1 MSDDLQAVNPR
12 ARLFRV
18 ILSVYGIGIYI
29 FLFAPIAVLILLS
42 FNSSTVVGF
51 PMAGFTT
58 DWYARLVH
66 DNVILGALE
75 KSLIV
80 AFWVTVLS
88 TVIGTMA
95 AFPLVRANIKNRG
108 GVRVFITLPIMM
120 PGLLIGVAIL
130 VLATNVL
137 HIQPSIQ
144 TAIIGQTVLA
154 TPFVIL
160 VVSSRLE
167 ALDRNLERA
176 AADLGA
182 NGAQRILFVVLP
194 LIYPGI
200 IAGGLIALT
209 LSLDEFIVTNFIIG
223 ADQTLPIYIY
233 NQLKFGITP
242 EVNALATL
250 MLLGTLAVA
259 GVTFGALRLVK
270 ALASVRGRASGGSE
284 VPKPH
289 RPTGGLGGAVV
300 EGIKAASSDA
310 CLVMDGDLQHPPE
323 KIPEMLETL
332 RRGDVDVV
340 VASRYIG
347 DGTATGSR
355 TARRVLVSRAST
367 PVTRAMFPV
376 RLKEVS
382 DPMTGFFLIDR
393 RASTSTTSSRGV
405 SRSCSRSWRAR
416 PLRVAEVP
424 FHFADRHAGESKA
437 SFAPGPALPHPAR
450 RAPLRQDV
458 ALRRHRRTGRDREH
472 RHRLGAHP
480 HGRRLH
486 RRRGDRLR
494 SHDHRRTSS

>member
-12 ARLFRV
+12 ARLFRI
-18 ILSVYGIGIYI
+18 ILSFYGVGIYI
-29 FLFAPIAVLILLS
+29 FLFAPIAVMILLS
-42 FNSSTVVGF
+42 FNMSRVVGF

-58 DWYARLVH
+58 DWYARLSH
-66 DNVILGALE
+66 DTVILNALE

-80 AFWVTVLS
+80 ALWVTVLS

-95 AFPLVRANIKNRG
+95 SFPLVRANIKNRG

-137 HIQPSIQ
+137 HIQPSLY

-182 NGAQRILFVVLP
+182 TAPQRIVFVVLP

-200 IAGGLIALT
+200 IAAALIALT
-209 LSLDEFIVTNFIIG
+209 LSLDEFVVTNFIIG

-259 GVTFGALRLVK
+259 GVTFGALRLVNV
-270 ALASVRGRASGGSE
+270 LASVRGRRPPGSE
-284 VPKPH
+284 VTKHTKRMEEP
-289 RPTGGLGGAVV
+289 
-300 EGIKAASSDA
+300 ASA
-310 CLVMDGDLQHPPE
+310 
-323 KIPEMLETL
+323 EM
-332 RRGDVDVV
+332 
-340 VASRYIG
+340 
-347 DGTATGSR
+347 
-355 TARRVLVSRAST
+355 
-367 PVTRAMFPV
+367 
-376 RLKEVS
+376 
-382 DPMTGFFLIDR
+382 
-393 RASTSTTSSRGV
+393 
-405 SRSCSRSWRAR
+405 
-416 PLRVAEVP
+416 
-424 FHFADRHAGESKA
+424 
-437 SFAPGPALPHPAR
+437 
-450 RAPLRQDV
+450 
-458 ALRRHRRTGRDREH
+458 
-472 RHRLGAHP
+472 
-480 HGRRLH
+480 
-486 RRRGDRLR
+486 
-494 SHDHRRTSS
+494 

>member
-12 ARLFRV
+12 ARLFRI
-18 ILSVYGIGIYI
+18 ILSFYGFGIYI
-29 FLFAPIAVLILLS
+29 FLFAPIAVMILLS
-42 FNSSTVVGF
+42 FNTSRVVGF

-58 DWYARLVH
+58 DWYTRLFS
-66 DNVILGALE
+66 DTVILNALQ

-88 TVIGTMA
+88 TIIGTMA

-137 HIQPSIQ
+137 HIQPSIY

-182 NGAQRILFVVLP
+182 SGTQRIMYVVLP

-200 IAGGLIALT
+200 IAGALIALT

-250 MLLGTLAVA
+250 MLIGTLAVA
-259 GVTFGALRLVK
+259 GGTFGALRLVK
-270 ALASVRGRASGGSE
+270 ALASVTKNTKRME
-284 VPKPH
+284 EP
-289 RPTGGLGGAVV
+289 
-300 EGIKAASSDA
+300 
-310 CLVMDGDLQHPPE
+310 
-323 KIPEMLETL
+323 
-332 RRGDVDVV
+332 
-340 VASRYIG
+340 
-347 DGTATGSR
+347 
-355 TARRVLVSRAST
+355 AR
-367 PVTRAMFPV
+367 
-376 RLKEVS
+376 
-382 DPMTGFFLIDR
+382 
-393 RASTSTTSSRGV
+393 
-405 SRSCSRSWRAR
+405 
-416 PLRVAEVP
+416 AEV
-424 FHFADRHAGESKA
+424 
-437 SFAPGPALPHPAR
+437 
-450 RAPLRQDV
+450 
-458 ALRRHRRTGRDREH
+458 
-472 RHRLGAHP
+472 
-480 HGRRLH
+480 
-486 RRRGDRLR
+486 
-494 SHDHRRTSS
+494 

>member
-12 ARLFRV
+12 ARLFRI
-18 ILSVYGIGIYI
+18 ILSFYGVGIYV
-29 FLFAPIAVLILLS
+29 FLFAPIAVMILLS
-42 FNSSTVVGF
+42 FNTSRVVGF
-51 PMAGFTT
+51 PMAGFTV
-58 DWYARLVH
+58 DWYTRLAS
-66 DNVILGALE
+66 DTVILNALQ
-75 KSLIV
+75 KSLLV

-137 HIQPSIQ
+137 HIQPSIY

-182 NGAQRILFVVLP
+182 SGTQRILFVVLP

-200 IAGGLIALT
+200 IAGALIALT

-270 ALASVRGRASGGSE
+270 VLASVTKPTKRLEEPAS
-284 VPKPH
+284 
-289 RPTGGLGGAVV
+289 A
-300 EGIKAASSDA
+300 
-310 CLVMDGDLQHPPE
+310 
-323 KIPEMLETL
+323 
-332 RRGDVDVV
+332 
-340 VASRYIG
+340 
-347 DGTATGSR
+347 
-355 TARRVLVSRAST
+355 
-367 PVTRAMFPV
+367 
-376 RLKEVS
+376 
-382 DPMTGFFLIDR
+382 
-393 RASTSTTSSRGV
+393 
-405 SRSCSRSWRAR
+405 
-416 PLRVAEVP
+416 
-424 FHFADRHAGESKA
+424 
-437 SFAPGPALPHPAR
+437 
-450 RAPLRQDV
+450 
-458 ALRRHRRTGRDREH
+458 
-472 RHRLGAHP
+472 
-480 HGRRLH
+480 
-486 RRRGDRLR
+486 
-494 SHDHRRTSS
+494 

>member
-1 MSDDLQAVNPR
+1 MADDLRAVNPR
-12 ARLFRV
+12 ARLFRI
-18 ILSVYGIGIYI
+18 ILSVYGVGIYI

-42 FNSSTVVGF
+42 FNSSNVVGF

-58 DWYARLVH
+58 NWYAMLPK
-66 DNVILGALE
+66 DTIILKALE

-80 AFWVTVLS
+80 AFWITVLS

-137 HIQPSIQ
+137 HIQPSLY

-182 NGAQRILFVVLP
+182 SGPQRIVFVVLP

-200 IAGGLIALT
+200 IAGALIALT

-259 GVTFGALRLVK
+259 GATFGALKLVQM
-270 ALASVRGRASGGSE
+270 LASVTKNKRTE
-284 VPKPH
+284 VP
-289 RPTGGLGGAVV
+289 
-300 EGIKAASSDA
+300 ASA
-310 CLVMDGDLQHPPE
+310 
-323 KIPEMLETL
+323 
-332 RRGDVDVV
+332 
-340 VASRYIG
+340 
-347 DGTATGSR
+347 
-355 TARRVLVSRAST
+355 
-367 PVTRAMFPV
+367 
-376 RLKEVS
+376 
-382 DPMTGFFLIDR
+382 
-393 RASTSTTSSRGV
+393 
-405 SRSCSRSWRAR
+405 
-416 PLRVAEVP
+416 
-424 FHFADRHAGESKA
+424 
-437 SFAPGPALPHPAR
+437 
-450 RAPLRQDV
+450 
-458 ALRRHRRTGRDREH
+458 
-472 RHRLGAHP
+472 
-480 HGRRLH
+480 
-486 RRRGDRLR
+486 
-494 SHDHRRTSS
+494 

>member
-18 ILSVYGIGIYI
+18 ILSFYGIGIYI

-284 VPKPH
+284 VPKPTQ
-289 RPTGGLGGAVV
+289 RLEEP
-300 EGIKAASSDA
+300 ASA
-310 CLVMDGDLQHPPE
+310 Q
-323 KIPEMLETL
+323 
-332 RRGDVDVV
+332 
-340 VASRYIG
+340 A
-347 DGTATGSR
+347 
-355 TARRVLVSRAST
+355 
-367 PVTRAMFPV
+367 
-376 RLKEVS
+376 
-382 DPMTGFFLIDR
+382 
-393 RASTSTTSSRGV
+393 
-405 SRSCSRSWRAR
+405 
-416 PLRVAEVP
+416 
-424 FHFADRHAGESKA
+424 
-437 SFAPGPALPHPAR
+437 
-450 RAPLRQDV
+450 
-458 ALRRHRRTGRDREH
+458 
-472 RHRLGAHP
+472 
-480 HGRRLH
+480 
-486 RRRGDRLR
+486 
-494 SHDHRRTSS
+494 

>member
-18 ILSVYGIGIYI
+18 ILSFYGVGIYI
-29 FLFAPIAVLILLS
+29 FLFAPIAVMILLS
-42 FNSSTVVGF
+42 FNSSRVVGF

-58 DWYARLVH
+58 DWYARLSH
-66 DNVILGALE
+66 DTVILNALE
-75 KSLIV
+75 KSLFV
-80 AFWVTVLS
+80 ALWVTVLS

-137 HIQPSIQ
+137 HIQPSLY

-167 ALDRNLERA
+167 ALDRNFERA

-182 NGAQRILFVVLP
+182 SGPQRILFVVLP

-200 IAGGLIALT
+200 IAGALIALT

-242 EVNALATL
+242 EVNALATM

-270 ALASVRGRASGGSE
+270 VLASVRSPSE
-284 VPKPH
+284 
-289 RPTGGLGGAVV
+289 
-300 EGIKAASSDA
+300 
-310 CLVMDGDLQHPPE
+310 
-323 KIPEMLETL
+323 
-332 RRGDVDVV
+332 
-340 VASRYIG
+340 
-347 DGTATGSR
+347 
-355 TARRVLVSRAST
+355 
-367 PVTRAMFPV
+367 
-376 RLKEVS
+376 
-382 DPMTGFFLIDR
+382 
-393 RASTSTTSSRGV
+393 
-405 SRSCSRSWRAR
+405 
-416 PLRVAEVP
+416 
-424 FHFADRHAGESKA
+424 
-437 SFAPGPALPHPAR
+437 
-450 RAPLRQDV
+450 
-458 ALRRHRRTGRDREH
+458 
-472 RHRLGAHP
+472 
-480 HGRRLH
+480 
-486 RRRGDRLR
+486 RLR
-494 SHDHRRTSS
+494 GPNKTNRLEEPAGAGV

>member
-1 MSDDLQAVNPR
+1 MSDDLAAVNPR
-12 ARLFRV
+12 ARLFRT
-18 ILSVYGIGIYI
+18 ILSVYGIAIYI
-29 FLFAPIAVLILLS
+29 FLFAPIAVMILLS
-42 FNSSTVVGF
+42 FNTSRVVGF

-58 DWYARLVH
+58 DWYARLTH
-66 DNVILGALE
+66 DTVILNALE

-137 HIQPSIQ
+137 HIQPSLY

-182 NGAQRILFVVLP
+182 NAAQRIRFVVLP

-200 IAGGLIALT
+200 IAGALIALT
-209 LSLDEFIVTNFIIG
+209 LSLDEFVVTNFIIG

-259 GVTFGALRLVK
+259 AATFGALRLVQM
-270 ALASVRGRASGGSE
+270 LASVRGRRPAGGQTAESTD
-284 VPKPH
+284 
-289 RPTGGLGGAVV
+289 R
-300 EGIKAASSDA
+300 
-310 CLVMDGDLQHPPE
+310 
-323 KIPEMLETL
+323 LE
-332 RRGDVDVV
+332 
-340 VASRYIG
+340 
-347 DGTATGSR
+347 
-355 TARRVLVSRAST
+355 
-367 PVTRAMFPV
+367 
-376 RLKEVS
+376 E
-382 DPMTGFFLIDR
+382 
-393 RASTSTTSSRGV
+393 
-405 SRSCSRSWRAR
+405 
-416 PLRVAEVP
+416 
-424 FHFADRHAGESKA
+424 
-437 SFAPGPALPHPAR
+437 PAR
-450 RAPLRQDV
+450 A
-458 ALRRHRRTGRDREH
+458 
-472 RHRLGAHP
+472 
-480 HGRRLH
+480 
-486 RRRGDRLR
+486 
-494 SHDHRRTSS
+494 

>member
-12 ARLFRV
+12 ARLFRI
-18 ILSVYGIGIYI
+18 ILSFYGIGIYI

-58 DWYARLVH
+58 DWYARLSH
-66 DNVILGALE
+66 DAVILDALE
-75 KSLIV
+75 KSLLV
-80 AFWVTVLS
+80 AFWVTVLA
-88 TVIGTMA
+88 TLIGTA
-95 AFPLVRANIKNRG
+95 ASFPLVRANIKNRG
-108 GVRVFITLPIMM
+108 AMRVFITLPIMM

-137 HIQPSIQ
+137 HIQPSLRV
-144 TAIIGQTVLA
+144 AIIGQTVLA

-182 NGAQRILFVVLP
+182 GPLQRLLFVVLP

-200 IAGGLIALT
+200 IAGALISLT

-270 ALASVRGRASGGSE
+270 VLASVTKKTSRLEEPAS
-284 VPKPH
+284 
-289 RPTGGLGGAVV
+289 
-300 EGIKAASSDA
+300 
-310 CLVMDGDLQHPPE
+310 
-323 KIPEMLETL
+323 
-332 RRGDVDVV
+332 
-340 VASRYIG
+340 
-347 DGTATGSR
+347 
-355 TARRVLVSRAST
+355 
-367 PVTRAMFPV
+367 
-376 RLKEVS
+376 
-382 DPMTGFFLIDR
+382 
-393 RASTSTTSSRGV
+393 
-405 SRSCSRSWRAR
+405 
-416 PLRVAEVP
+416 AEV
-424 FHFADRHAGESKA
+424 
-437 SFAPGPALPHPAR
+437 
-450 RAPLRQDV
+450 
-458 ALRRHRRTGRDREH
+458 
-472 RHRLGAHP
+472 
-480 HGRRLH
+480 
-486 RRRGDRLR
+486 
-494 SHDHRRTSS
+494 

>member
-1 MSDDLQAVNPR
+1 MADDLQAVNPR
-12 ARLFRV
+12 ARLFRI

-58 DWYARLVH
+58 DWYARLSH
-66 DNVILGALE
+66 DNVILDALE
-75 KSLIV
+75 KSLFV
-80 AFWVTVLS
+80 AFWVTVLA
-88 TVIGTMA
+88 TLIGTAA

-137 HIQPSIQ
+137 HIQPSLRV
-144 TAIIGQTVLA
+144 AIIGQTVLA

-182 NGAQRILFVVLP
+182 GPLQRLVFVVLP

-200 IAGGLIALT
+200 IAGALIALT

-270 ALASVRGRASGGSE
+270 VLASVTKKNQHDWKNPLVQKCDVSVVLEAFLDQSLEEMLTWLSTEVPEVTAIEVGAGRLCPAPPSGSRRAAHRRVGTTGLAGHTRRPRHQAGRAERVGQPAASRQGDRRRSRRGAA
-284 VPKPH
+284 P
-289 RPTGGLGGAVV
+289 GGAV
-300 EGIKAASSDA
+300 G
-310 CLVMDGDLQHPPE
+310 G
-323 KIPEMLETL
+323 
-332 RRGDVDVV
+332 
-340 VASRYIG
+340 
-347 DGTATGSR
+347 
-355 TARRVLVSRAST
+355 
-367 PVTRAMFPV
+367 
-376 RLKEVS
+376 
-382 DPMTGFFLIDR
+382 
-393 RASTSTTSSRGV
+393 
-405 SRSCSRSWRAR
+405 
-416 PLRVAEVP
+416 
-424 FHFADRHAGESKA
+424 
-437 SFAPGPALPHPAR
+437 
-450 RAPLRQDV
+450 
-458 ALRRHRRTGRDREH
+458 
-472 RHRLGAHP
+472 
-480 HGRRLH
+480 
-486 RRRGDRLR
+486 
-494 SHDHRRTSS
+494 